1 MRAVVQR
8 VSRARVSVD
17 GEVKGSIEN
26 GLLVYLGVGADD
38 AEADAEYL
46 AGKIAN
52 LRIFEDADGRMN
64 VSAAS
69 AHPAALV
76 ISQFTLYGDARKGN
90 RPAFT
95 AAAGPDRAERLYEK
109 FMQLLSAEGLKV
121 ESGVFGAMMD
131 VDAVNRGPVTI
142 MLDSSRQ
149 F

>member
-17 GEVKGSIEN
+17 GEVKGSIKN
-26 GLLVYLGVGADD
+26 GLLVYLGVGKDD
-38 AEADAEYL
+38 TEADAEYL

-52 LRIFEDADGRMN
+52 LRIFEDAEGRMN
-64 VSAAS
+64 VSAVS
-69 AHPAALV
+69 LHPAALV

-95 AAAGPDRAERLYEK
+95 AAARPDRAEGLYEK
-109 FMQLLSAEGLKV
+109 FMQLLSSHGLKV